1 MRNLGRKSHIDFL
14 CTSWYV
20 LLLTT
25 CGGGSNG
32 HDRYYFRIFECL
44 CLRLHFVQNQNDI
57 LSYLSFLEMEK
68 YSIELDLRLNQSYWG
83 IDKLF
88 PRDYLLT
95 EIIQYQ

>member
-32 HDRYYFRIFECL
+32 HDKYYFRIFECS
-44 CLRLHFVQNQNDI
+44 CLRLRFEQNKNDC
-57 LSYLSFLEMEK
+57 LSYLLFV
-68 YSIELDLRLNQSYWG
+68 RYWK
-83 IDKLF
+83 ITNLA
-88 PRDYLLT
+88 
-95 EIIQYQ
+95 